1 MSYGEVMNLPIRVF
15 WLMNSNVGRLL
26 AEKDIRAITVQS
38 ARHGGDQMLEVKK
51 NLEVELGNTGKVK
64 GDDGNQVDAV
74 MDEEGYAELKALAAL
89 M

>member
-1 MSYGEVMNLPIRVF
+1 MDLPIRVF
-15 WLMNSNVGRLL
+15 WMMNSNIGRLL

-38 ARHGGDQMLEVKK
+38 ARHGGDCAVEIRK

-64 GDDGNQVDAV
+64 DDGGHVDAV
-74 MDEEGYAELKALAAL
+74 MDEEGYAELKALSAL